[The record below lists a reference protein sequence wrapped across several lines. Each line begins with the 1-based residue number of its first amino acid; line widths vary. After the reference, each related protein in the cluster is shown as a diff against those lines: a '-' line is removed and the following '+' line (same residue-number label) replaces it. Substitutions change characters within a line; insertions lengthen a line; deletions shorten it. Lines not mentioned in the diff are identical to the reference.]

1 MRFFPVIFSVVV
13 ISGSGIITLLLLRI
27 LHRDWW
33 QKRWIRLTAWFLPLI
48 GIVSITLWGV
58 AEYQKWTYVAPPAA
72 LLAALSFVAL
82 AALMLSL
89 PISGLLNLIHWISER
104 TKRKKTPQEVVDP
117 NRRIFLKTAA
127 AAVPIITVGAAVKGV
142 GWSFTDVCM
151 ETRTLKFPNLP
162 PQFAGLRILQLSD
175 LHLNHYITLSSL
187 EDIVAEAAAHKPDL
201 VLVTGD
207 VADDLTQLGEAL
219 VMIDSIKPRLGTFA
233 SLGNHEY
240 FRGIREVRRL
250 FDASPVPLLVN
261 TGIPIT
267 DGGAELFVAAIDD
280 PRSMGGEYPNFFE
293 KCIDSS
299 LQQAQ
304 KNSFTI
310 LMSHRPNALDV
321 ASDRGIN
328 LVLAGHTHGGQV
340 GLFGRSAF
348 EPFFPEAYLWG
359 EYRKKNTTLY
369 TTSGAGHWFPFRLG
383 CPREVPIIELARA

>member
-1 MRFFPVIFSVVV
+1 M
-13 ISGSGIITLLLLRI
+13 LLRI

-33 QKRWIRLTAWFLPLI
+33 KKRWIRMTAWLLPLV
-48 GIVSITLWGV
+48 GIISITLWGV
-58 AEYQKWTYVAPPAA
+58 AEYQKWPVLALPSALIAA
-72 LLAALSFVAL
+72 MSFVAL

-89 PISGLLNLIHWISER
+89 PISGLLNLIHWTSER
-104 TKRKKTPQEVVDP
+104 IRRKKATQDTIDP
-117 NRRIFLKTAA
+117 NRRIFLKAA
-127 AAVPIITVGAAVKGV
+127 AAAAPIITVGAAVKGV
-142 GWSFTDVCM
+142 GWSFTDVNM
-151 ETRTLKFPNLP
+151 DIRTIRFPNLP
-162 PQFAGLRILQLSD
+162 PQLAGLRILQLSD

-187 EDIVAEAAAHKPDL
+187 EEIVAEAAMHKPDL

-207 VADDLTQLGEAL
+207 VADDLTQLSEAL
-219 VMIDSIKPRLGTFA
+219 VLIDGLKPRLGTFA

-250 FDASPVPLLVN
+250 FDKSPVPLLIN
-261 TGIPIT
+261 TSVPISIDNT
-267 DGGAELFVAAIDD
+267 QLSIVAIDD

-299 LQQAQ
+299 LQQVPQ
-304 KNSFTI
+304 DSFTI

-321 ASDRGIN
+321 ASERNID

-348 EPFFPEAYLWG
+348 EPFLPEAYLWG